1 MAVGSLHQHCPGHG
15 DMGTWGQAW
24 VCFPGDSGTPSTVGT
39 EQQVLSTHWG
49 SAARRTLSK

>member
-39 EQQVLSTHWG
+39 EQQVLSTHRG
-49 SAARRTLSK
+49 SAACRTLSK